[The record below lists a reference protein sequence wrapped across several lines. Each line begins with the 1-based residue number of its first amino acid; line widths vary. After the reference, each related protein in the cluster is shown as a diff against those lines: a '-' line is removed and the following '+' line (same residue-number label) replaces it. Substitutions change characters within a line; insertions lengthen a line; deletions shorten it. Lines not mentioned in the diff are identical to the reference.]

1 MKKFLETFENTNIT
15 KMMSVYPEY
24 NLLFKELD
32 DLEETIKSGVSKQVE
47 IEYYDLMDSLD
58 TFLFKPESIKRYN
71 DTFPNNPLNIDLLE
85 EQIEFT
91 EEEAQERLEK
101 EIEEIM
107 KGVDKELI
115 EAQTKT
121 EERKSK
127 KRVIDI
133 PDEIITRDML
143 DIEQQYYGINF
154 IYDQFKDEDFY
165 KALAMLQ
172 AGCKFY
178 SATYGAKSFVLFKL
192 SETARLIVE
201 TSEERYQLD
210 SIFGIGPLNA
220 YILDKSK
227 ETLDVLFS
235 TLKDAFDIDE
245 ETIRTLQDEF
255 LFNQPIIV
263 GAYQEDLL
271 YKEANK
277 FAQDSSLILRE
288 KLIKSYFST
297 YLPLEKICVLTMCNE
312 IFLKSS
318 DDEVA
323 KNQIELN
330 LKSRVLELEGVSA
343 VPHSTDI
350 LKQLQDENLL
360 DSIYQPTPFAKGV
373 LDYNSTGSRKLAPAF
388 RPNMYYRANLQDDFK
403 KSKKTYYSIYNGQ
416 TLYHTNNDPTKID
429 FALAIPN
436 KLINNWNI
444 ENAEQADIF
453 PQAWQ
458 RQQNFRDYAQ
468 FLPFASGGNLSI
480 KKQGKEEKARTGKEN
495 TIVFRDLDRN
505 SLWIAS
511 TENPY
516 FVWGINSS
524 QYNFVKNMYSDKNI
538 RILGKSEPSFT
549 DEEIVFFQLVD
560 EDNKILAVL
569 KPLFTKQSTEKVN
582 TDIFGQPII
591 NYTKEELESEID
603 RLEDL
608 LVTNPV
614 DSNSLEGLLEKLEE
628 DLKEGR
634 YVSEDEKELLAQQ
647 QITYSYKWE
656 TLQSSKN
663 PAPIWDFEELYSEI
677 QTMAPEMTTEGI
689 ELGTAVGLNESISD
703 TNTPI
708 APETEEE
715 LIIDLDTE
723 E

>member
-85 EQIEFT
+85 EEVDFT

-107 KGVDKELI
+107 KGVDKDLI

-235 TLKDAFDIDE
+235 SLKDAFDIDE

-373 LDYNSTGSRKLAPAF
+373 LDFNSTGSRKLAPAF

-444 ENAEQADIF
+444 ENAEQADVF

-458 RQQNFRDYAQ
+458 SQQNFRDYAQ

-524 QYNFVKNMYSDKNI
+524 QYNFVKNMYADKNI

-582 TDIFGQPII
+582 TDIFGRPIS

-603 RLEDL
+603 RLEDEI
-608 LVTNPV
+608 VTNPT
-614 DSNSLEGLLEKLEE
+614 DSNFLEELLEKLED

-689 ELGTAVGLNESISD
+689 ELGTAVGLNESISE
-703 TNTPI
+703 TNTPT

>member
-458 RQQNFRDYAQ
+458 SQQNFRDYAQ
-468 FLPFASGGNLSI
+468 FLPFASGGNLSV

>member
-468 FLPFASGGNLSI
+468 FLPFASGGNLSV

>member
-1 MKKFLETFENTNIT
+1 MA
-15 KMMSVYPEY
+15 
-24 NLLFKELD
+24 
-32 DLEETIKSGVSKQVE
+32 KQ
-47 IEYYDLMDSLD
+47 S
-58 TFLFKPESIKRYN
+58 
-71 DTFPNNPLNIDLLE
+71 
-85 EQIEFT
+85 
-91 EEEAQERLEK
+91 
-101 EIEEIM
+101 
-107 KGVDKELI
+107 
-115 EAQTKT
+115 
-121 EERKSK
+121 
-127 KRVIDI
+127 
-133 PDEIITRDML
+133 
-143 DIEQQYYGINF
+143 
-154 IYDQFKDEDFY
+154 
-165 KALAMLQ
+165 
-172 AGCKFY
+172 
-178 SATYGAKSFVLFKL
+178 
-192 SETARLIVE
+192 
-201 TSEERYQLD
+201 
-210 SIFGIGPLNA
+210 
-220 YILDKSK
+220 
-227 ETLDVLFS
+227 
-235 TLKDAFDIDE
+235 
-245 ETIRTLQDEF
+245 
-255 LFNQPIIV
+255 
-263 GAYQEDLL
+263 
-271 YKEANK
+271 
-277 FAQDSSLILRE
+277 
-288 KLIKSYFST
+288 
-297 YLPLEKICVLTMCNE
+297 
-312 IFLKSS
+312 
-318 DDEVA
+318 
-323 KNQIELN
+323 
-330 LKSRVLELEGVSA
+330 
-343 VPHSTDI
+343 
-350 LKQLQDENLL
+350 
-360 DSIYQPTPFAKGV
+360 
-373 LDYNSTGSRKLAPAF
+373 
-388 RPNMYYRANLQDDFK
+388 
-403 KSKKTYYSIYNGQ
+403 
-416 TLYHTNNDPTKID
+416 
-429 FALAIPN
+429 
-436 KLINNWNI
+436 
-444 ENAEQADIF
+444 
-453 PQAWQ
+453 
-458 RQQNFRDYAQ
+458 QQNFRDYAQ
-468 FLPFASGGNLSI
+468 FLPFASGGNLSV

>member
-453 PQAWQ
+453 P
-458 RQQNFRDYAQ
+458 
-468 FLPFASGGNLSI
+468 FASGGNLSI